1 MAFKLLPANL
11 VAYGRFMLGNKIT
24 DMLGVDVASQ
34 TDMNLSLLD
43 ENAKDV
49 LREAVANARKA
60 GRNYVEYKDYPV
72 MASGERPENF
82 YKGMREKRGD
92 LDLVFESMTDPVLEM
107 FTSVGGFVFEDSPDG
122 GFIIPNDPYDFDRAK
137 SPKSRKAKDDYS
149 KAVYGAQDLPQT
161 YRFSLSGTIPPKG
174 GNQFDT
180 EYLGKMVTAAYD
192 TASDVL
198 MTYGNLAKDALPLE
212 FIATAREAIDR
223 YADSLSVKP
232 TEVDLAEVNFPN
244 MEALPDWVGDMVGT
258 FVPDGIELTSKYDD
272 GFNLDLKLP
281 RIDRTFGDILDV
293 DIDMSVPRPRL
304 PAAFLSDERLTQV
317 KDAVT
322 QAFDAMTPPKGD
334 ELTFGQAFARN
345 RALGREDFEWRGNKY
360 HTRYKEE
367 MNGQEA

>member
-1 MAFKLLPANL
+1 MAFKILPANA
-11 VAYGRFMLGNKIT
+11 VAFARFMLGNKIT
-24 DMLGVDVASQ
+24 NALGVEVASQ

-49 LREAVANARKA
+49 LRGAVANARKA
-60 GRNYVEYKDYPV
+60 GRSYVEYKDYPA
-72 MASGERPENF
+72 MASGERPEKF
-82 YKGMREKRGD
+82 YSGKRSARD
-92 LDLVFESMTDPVLEM
+92 LFDLYVESATDPVFEM
-107 FTSVGGFVFEDSPDG
+107 FSSVGGFVFEDSPDG
-122 GFIIPNDPYDFDRAK
+122 GFIIPNDPFDFDRSK
-137 SPKSRKAKDDYS
+137 SPKVRKERDAYS
-149 KAVYGAQDLPQT
+149 KVVHLAQDIPQT
-161 YRFSLSGTIPPKG
+161 YKFSLSGTIPPRG

-180 EYLGKMVTAAYD
+180 EYLGKMVTAAYN

-212 FIATAREAIDR
+212 FIATAREAVDR
-223 YADSLSVKP
+223 YADSFSTKP

-244 MEALPDWVGDMVGT
+244 MEALPDWVGDMVGK
-258 FVPDGIELTSKYDD
+258 FVPDGIELASKYDD

-293 DIDMSVPRPRL
+293 DIDMSVPSPRL

-322 QAFDAMTPPKGD
+322 QSFNAMTPPKAD
-334 ELTFGQAFARN
+334 ELNFNQAFARN

-367 MNGQEA
+367 MNVA